1 MKDIAL
7 IGFMGC
13 GKSSVGRLLVD
24 ILPGYELIDLDDF
37 IENVTC
43 RSIPEIFKEDGE
55 EGFRQIE
62 EAALDSIFMIDSDL
76 GKQCIL
82 SLGGGTV
89 TTAGC
94 RRMLKEFAT
103 CIYLKASV
111 DTLEKNL
118 SEFPGDRPMLQSGH
132 SMRDRILELMEK
144 RGDIYTECADY
155 TVCIDGRSYADV
167 AEEIA
172 GICRSLQETGQVR

>member
-13 GKSSVGRLLVD
+13 GKSSVGKLLVD
-24 ILPGYELIDLDDF
+24 RLPGYELIDLDDF

-43 RSIPEIFKEDGE
+43 RSIPDIFREDGE
-55 EGFRQIE
+55 KGFRE
-62 EAALDSIFMIDSDL
+62 LEAAALDSIFMIDGDL
-76 GKQCIL
+76 GRKCIL

-89 TTAGC
+89 TIASC
-94 RRMLKEFAT
+94 RQMLKENAT

-118 SEFPGDRPMLQSGH
+118 LESPGDRPMLRTGQP
-132 SMRDRILELMEK
+132 MRERIMELMEK
-144 RGDIYTECADY
+144 RSGIYEECADI
-155 TVCIDGRSYADV
+155 TVILEGKTYGQVAD
-167 AEEIA
+167 EIA
-172 GICRSLQETGQVR
+172 ALCLGGVKD